1 MLHNFF
7 LMIKRDLKKSFRN
20 LFILSFLLN
29 GCGNSG
35 SSNEIATPN
44 SKEIALFSWSF
55 SSPQEE
61 GMDSDKLKKALEYAF
76 DDDFSTQG
84 LIVVRNGK
92 VVIEQYQDISDSTI
106 SGLLSV
112 FSDKEILSWGTG
124 LTQDDLKDIFG
135 NKDKDSLATSWSSA
149 KSITSTLIG
158 IAIEEGFIDSVDEYA
173 SRYLPDWI
181 GTDKENSVTIKN
193 LLEMRSLLKCPQGGN
208 GGSSIYYQE
217 DQLAPSKERNFDQ
230 DISEANPPYFNNWVY
245 CNADTMLL
253 GEILL
258 NATGKSVQEFGD
270 YYLFSKVGMT
280 VDWWK
285 DGKGNYLAYCCV
297 DMTTRDFAKF
307 GLLWSNAGFWGG
319 EQIIPPGWIAE
330 SLSSKI
336 NIDWSETTFYNYQ
349 WYTHNKFTD
358 TDDSIEVHGFGTKGY
373 NTNNIWIIPS
383 YNLIIVRNSLYH
395 RHIPVGTEAIRTGD
409 ISDWVDESYRDQ
421 ANYHLT
427 LYPGNLA
434 LVGGQP
440 YLFDFSNVHLFNS
453 EKMVKDIIES
463 INN

>member
-1 MLHNFF
+1 MSPCFNF
-7 LMIKRDLKKSFRN
+7 
-20 LFILSFLLN
+20 
-29 GCGNSG
+29 
-35 SSNEIATPN
+35 
-44 SKEIALFSWSF
+44 
-55 SSPQEE
+55 Q
-61 GMDSDKLKKALEYAF
+61 
-76 DDDFSTQG
+76 STFG
-84 LIVVRNGK
+84 PH
-92 VVIEQYQDISDSTI
+92 
-106 SGLLSV
+106 V
-112 FSDKEILSWGTG
+112 F
-124 LTQDDLKDIFG
+124 
-135 NKDKDSLATSWSSA
+135 
-149 KSITSTLIG
+149 
-158 IAIEEGFIDSVDEYA
+158 
-173 SRYLPDWI
+173 
-181 GTDKENSVTIKN
+181 
-193 LLEMRSLLKCPQGGN
+193 
-208 GGSSIYYQE
+208 
-217 DQLAPSKERNFDQ
+217 AP
-230 DISEANPPYFNNWVY
+230 
-245 CNADTMLL
+245 L
-253 GEILL
+253 
-258 NATGKSVQEFGD
+258 
-270 YYLFSKVGMT
+270 
-280 VDWWK
+280 
-285 DGKGNYLAYCCV
+285 
-297 DMTTRDFAKF
+297 
-307 GLLWSNAGFWGG
+307 AGFWGG

-440 YLFDFSNVHLFNS
+440 YLFDFSNVHIFNS